1 MLEKKEKELKN
12 NKIIRNIQG
21 IKEYAR
27 KKKELTEK
35 KVKDT
40 IYRLIREKHPIN
52 FNIIAKE
59 AGVSKAYLYKNQEI
73 RKLIEE
79 LRVKQEGLKKSK
91 QMKVNMTESN
101 KDAIIAIKNK
111 RIKELEEENKR
122 LKEELERLRG
132 ILYEKI

>member
-1 MLEKKEKELKN
+1 MLEKKEKELEN
-12 NKIIRNIQG
+12 RKIIRNTQG
-21 IKEYAR
+21 IKEYAK
-27 KKKELTEK
+27 KKKEETEK

-40 IYRLIREKHPIN
+40 IYRLVREKYPIN
-52 FNIIAKE
+52 FNTVAKE

-79 LRVKQEGLKKSK
+79 LRAKQEGLRSPK
-91 QMKVNMTESN
+91 QMKVNMTEGN

-111 RIKELEEENKR
+111 RIKELEEENRR

>member
-1 MLEKKEKELKN
+1 MLEKKEKELEN
-12 NKIIRNIQG
+12 RKIIRNTRG
-21 IKEYAR
+21 IKEYAK
-27 KKKELTEK
+27 KKKEETEK

-40 IYRLIREKHPIN
+40 IYRLVREKHPIN
-52 FNIIAKE
+52 FNTVAKE
-59 AGVSKAYLYKNQEI
+59 AGVSKAYLYKNKEI

-79 LRVKQEGLKKSK
+79 IRAKQGGLKSSK
-91 QMKVNMTESN
+91 QMKVNMTEGN

-111 RIKELEEENKR
+111 RIKELEEENRR

>member
-1 MLEKKEKELKN
+1 MLEKKEKELENK
-12 NKIIRNIQG
+12 KIIRNIQG
-21 IKEYAR
+21 IKEYAKR
-27 KKKELTEK
+27 KKELTEK

-40 IYRLIREKHPIN
+40 IYRLVREKHTIN
-52 FNIIAKE
+52 FNTVAKE
-59 AGVSKAYLYKNQEI
+59 AGVSKAYLYKNKEV

-79 LRVKQEGLKKSK
+79 LRAKQEGLKNPK

-111 RIKELEEENKR
+111 RIKELEEENRR